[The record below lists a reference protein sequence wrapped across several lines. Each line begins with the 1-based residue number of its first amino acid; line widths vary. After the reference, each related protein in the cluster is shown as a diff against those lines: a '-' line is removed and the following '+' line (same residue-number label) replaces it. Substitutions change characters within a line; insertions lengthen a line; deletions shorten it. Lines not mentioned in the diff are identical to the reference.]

1 LKVTE
6 IASEH
11 FSIEFEN
18 EDEFKAEYDTN
29 ISAGGLFFETSSQLP
44 EFTSIQLTLK
54 LPEGNQ
60 MMVPATVVRSM
71 GTALAVSLEQP
82 ADLIWSRLTARIPEA
97 DQDTSRVEQNSWER
111 IRNLSRT
118 EKLLLAPKAD
128 RGERQVLIQDN
139 DAQVIFSLLKNPRIT
154 AEEVI
159 RIARSPLLSSIA
171 AELIAKTTIWA
182 GNSEI
187 RAALVH
193 NPRTPTPLAIKLL
206 PTLPEPEIRQ
216 IAKSGGVS
224 QALKQAALRIVI
236 NRQ

>member
-1 LKVTE
+1 MKVTE
-6 IASEH
+6 LASEH

-18 EDEFKAEYDTN
+18 EDEFKAEYENN
-29 ISAGGLFFETSSQLP
+29 ISAGGLFFQTTSQLP
-44 EFTSIQLTLK
+44 EFTPLQLTLR

-60 MMVPATVVRSM
+60 MTVPATVVRSM
-71 GTALAVSLEQP
+71 GTALAVSIEHQP
-82 ADLIWSRLTARIPEA
+82 EMIRSTLTAKMSENNR
-97 DQDTSRVEQNSWER
+97 DTSRVEQNSWDK
-111 IRNLSRT
+111 IRNLSRV

-128 RGERQVLIQDN
+128 RSDRQVLIQDN

-154 AEEVI
+154 TEEVI

-171 AELIAKTTIWA
+171 VELIAKTTIWA
-182 GNSEI
+182 SNSEI

-216 IAKSGGVS
+216 IAKSGGIS
-224 QALKQAALRIVI
+224 QALKQAALRIII

>member
-1 LKVTE
+1 MKVTE
-6 IASEH
+6 ITSEH

-18 EDEFKAEYDTN
+18 EDEFKAEFDNN
-29 ISAGGLFFETSSQLP
+29 ISAGGLFFQTSSQLP
-44 EFTSIQLTLK
+44 EFTPLQLTLK
-54 LPEGNQ
+54 LPQGGQ
-60 MMVPATVVRSM
+60 MIVPATVVRSM
-71 GTALAVSLEQP
+71 GAALAVSLEQP
-82 ADLIWSRLTARIPEA
+82 PELIWSTLTVKLAENS
-97 DQDTSRVEQNSWER
+97 QDTSRVEQNSWDK

-128 RGERQVLIQDN
+128 RSDRQVLMQDN

-154 AEEVI
+154 TEEVI

-171 AELIAKTTIWA
+171 AELIAKTTQWA
-182 GNSEI
+182 SNSEI

-236 NRQ
+236 TRQ

>member
-54 LPEGNQ
+54 LPKGNQ

-82 ADLIWSRLTARIPEA
+82 ADLIWSTLTARIPET

-128 RGERQVLIQDN
+128 RSERQVLIQDN

-159 RIARSPLLSSIA
+159 RIARSPLLSSIT

-182 GNSEI
+182 SNSEI